1 MTPGGLHIIRRG
13 AWDLFRGSRGGATFK
28 RSGCP
33 SLLPSIERHCR
44 APTTWTATV
53 KSHCPVAR
61 RRRCEGLPLCAA
73 HRRRAVVHETATQH
87 AAGAKAAPARAMA
100 ALAGREDP
108 LSFEALGQLA
118 ARRSKGNDP
127 LLAELGVLE
136 ELQSLRLKGAAT
148 RLVEAEKRKARG
160 NAAFTTGETDKA
172 MRAYLEALWLLRPLP
187 AFDSMP
193 PCDRSLPCG
202 SEAAAFL
209 GERADGLSPKH
220 KLLRSLHGN
229 VCACALKREDWA
241 LAVLSAEH
249 VLTAK
254 TCPTKEWRLAV
265 RRRAKAVNER
275 GVGEVEWTQKAPPV
289 PAPVEPAKRSKLASG
304 FFSSTS
310 KTSKLGETRE
320 PTPKRRPRNP
330 VQEEEME
337 RDEALHDYAR
347 RVASGHA
354 YKPGEHPE
362 DGKEVAF

>member
-1 MTPGGLHIIRRG
+1 
-13 AWDLFRGSRGGATFK
+13 
-28 RSGCP
+28 
-33 SLLPSIERHCR
+33 
-44 APTTWTATV
+44 
-53 KSHCPVAR
+53 
-61 RRRCEGLPLCAA
+61 
-73 HRRRAVVHETATQH
+73 
-87 AAGAKAAPARAMA
+87 MA

-108 LSFEALGQLA
+108 LSFEALAQRA
-118 ARRSKGNDP
+118 ARASKGADDP
-127 LLAELGVLE
+127 LIAELGVLE

-148 RLVEAEKRKARG
+148 RLEEAEKRKAKG
-160 NAAFTTGETDKA
+160 NAAFQQGATDKA

-209 GERADGLSPKH
+209 GERADGLAPKH
-220 KLLRSLHGN
+220 KLLRALHGN

-275 GVGEVEWTQKAPPV
+275 GVGDVEWTQAAPPV
-289 PAPVEPAKRSKLASG
+289 PAPVEPAKRSKLATG
-304 FFSSTS
+304 FFFSTS

-362 DGKEVAF
+362 DGKDVAF

>member
-1 MTPGGLHIIRRG
+1 
-13 AWDLFRGSRGGATFK
+13 
-28 RSGCP
+28 
-33 SLLPSIERHCR
+33 
-44 APTTWTATV
+44 
-53 KSHCPVAR
+53 
-61 RRRCEGLPLCAA
+61 
-73 HRRRAVVHETATQH
+73 
-87 AAGAKAAPARAMA
+87 MA

-108 LSFEALGQLA
+108 LSFEALAQRA
-118 ARRSKGNDP
+118 ARAAKGSDDP
-127 LLAELGVLE
+127 LIAELGVLE

-148 RLVEAEKRKARG
+148 RLEEAEKRKAKG
-160 NAAFTTGETDKA
+160 NAAFQRGETDKA

-209 GERADGLSPKH
+209 GERADGLAPKH

-265 RRRAKAVNER
+265 RRRAKAVSER
-275 GVGEVEWTQKAPPV
+275 GVGDVEWTQKAPPV

-304 FFSSTS
+304 FFFAAS
-310 KTSKLGETRE
+310 KTSVLGETRE

-330 VQEEEME
+330 VEEEARE

>member
-1 MTPGGLHIIRRG
+1 
-13 AWDLFRGSRGGATFK
+13 
-28 RSGCP
+28 
-33 SLLPSIERHCR
+33 
-44 APTTWTATV
+44 
-53 KSHCPVAR
+53 
-61 RRRCEGLPLCAA
+61 
-73 HRRRAVVHETATQH
+73 
-87 AAGAKAAPARAMA
+87 MA

-275 GVGEVEWTQKAPPV
+275 GVGEVEWTQAAPPV

-330 VQEEEME
+330 VEEEAME
-337 RDEALHDYAR
+337 RNEAIHDYAR

-362 DGKEVAF
+362 DGKDVAF

>member
-1 MTPGGLHIIRRG
+1 
-13 AWDLFRGSRGGATFK
+13 
-28 RSGCP
+28 
-33 SLLPSIERHCR
+33 
-44 APTTWTATV
+44 
-53 KSHCPVAR
+53 
-61 RRRCEGLPLCAA
+61 
-73 HRRRAVVHETATQH
+73 
-87 AAGAKAAPARAMA
+87 MA

-108 LSFEALGQLA
+108 LSFEALAQRA
-118 ARRSKGNDP
+118 ARAAKGSDDP
-127 LLAELGVLE
+127 LIAELGVLE
-136 ELQSLRLKGAAT
+136 ELQSLRLKGAAK
-148 RLVEAEKRKARG
+148 RLEEAEKRKAKG
-160 NAAFTTGETDKA
+160 NAAFQQGETDKA

-202 SEAAAFL
+202 FEAAAFL

-220 KLLRSLHGN
+220 KLLRALHGN
-229 VCACALKREDWA
+229 VCACALKCEDWA

-249 VLTAK
+249 VLTSK

-265 RRRAKAVNER
+265 RRRAKAVSER
-275 GVGEVEWTQKAPPV
+275 GIGDVEWTQKAPPV
-289 PAPVEPAKRSKLASG
+289 PAPVEPARRSKLASG

-362 DGKEVAF
+362 DGKDVAF

>member
-1 MTPGGLHIIRRG
+1 
-13 AWDLFRGSRGGATFK
+13 
-28 RSGCP
+28 
-33 SLLPSIERHCR
+33 
-44 APTTWTATV
+44 
-53 KSHCPVAR
+53 
-61 RRRCEGLPLCAA
+61 
-73 HRRRAVVHETATQH
+73 
-87 AAGAKAAPARAMA
+87 MA

-136 ELQSLRLKGAAT
+136 ELQSLRLKGAST
-148 RLVEAEKRKARG
+148 RLEEAEKRKAKG

-265 RRRAKAVNER
+265 RRRAKAVSER
-275 GVGEVEWTQKAPPV
+275 GVGEVEWTQAAPPV
-289 PAPVEPAKRSKLASG
+289 PAPLEPAKRSKLATG
-304 FFSSTS
+304 FFSGAS
-310 KTSKLGETRE
+310 KTSVLGETRE

>member
-1 MTPGGLHIIRRG
+1 
-13 AWDLFRGSRGGATFK
+13 
-28 RSGCP
+28 
-33 SLLPSIERHCR
+33 
-44 APTTWTATV
+44 
-53 KSHCPVAR
+53 
-61 RRRCEGLPLCAA
+61 
-73 HRRRAVVHETATQH
+73 
-87 AAGAKAAPARAMA
+87 MA

-108 LSFEALGQLA
+108 LSFEALAQRA
-118 ARRSKGNDP
+118 ARASKGADDP
-127 LLAELGVLE
+127 LIAELGVLE
-136 ELQSLRLKGAAT
+136 ELQSLRLKGASK
-148 RLVEAEKRKARG
+148 RLEEAEKRKAKG
-160 NAAFTTGETDKA
+160 NAAFQRGETDRA

-202 SEAAAFL
+202 FEAAAFL
-209 GERADGLSPKH
+209 GERADGLAPKH
-220 KLLRSLHGN
+220 KLLRALHGN

-265 RRRAKAVNER
+265 RRRAKAVSER
-275 GVGEVEWTQKAPPV
+275 GIGEVEWTQAAPPV
-289 PAPVEPAKRSKLASG
+289 PAPVEPAKRSKLATG
-304 FFSSTS
+304 FFASS

-330 VQEEEME
+330 VQEEAME

>member
-1 MTPGGLHIIRRG
+1 MGPIPRL
-13 AWDLFRGSRGGATFK
+13 
-28 RSGCP
+28 
-33 SLLPSIERHCR
+33 
-44 APTTWTATV
+44 
-53 KSHCPVAR
+53 AR
-61 RRRCEGLPLCAA
+61 RRHFQTFGLPISAAIDREALSCAHDLDS
-73 HRRRAVVHETATQH
+73 HRQISLPGRTPSPLRRAATPERCVGHAVLHETATQH
-87 AAGAKAAPARAMA
+87 AASAQAARSITMA

-108 LSFEALGQLA
+108 LSFEALAQRA
-118 ARRSKGNDP
+118 ARASKGSDDP
-127 LLAELGVLE
+127 LIAELGVLE
-136 ELQSLRLKGAAT
+136 ELQSLRLKGAST
-148 RLVEAEKRKARG
+148 RLEEAEKRKAKG
-160 NAAFTTGETDKA
+160 NAAFQQGATDKA

-193 PCDRSLPCG
+193 PCDRSQPCG

-265 RRRAKAVNER
+265 RRRAKAVSER
-275 GVGEVEWTQKAPPV
+275 GVGEVEWTQAAPPV
-289 PAPVEPAKRSKLASG
+289 PAPLEPAKRSKLATG
-304 FFSSTS
+304 FFASS

-362 DGKEVAF
+362 DGKDVAF